1 MRSIPSIFRE
11 QVAGAPAA
19 PGISGEHD
27 MKAGDGGHHHGLSHV
42 ISPVV
47 LITVFA
53 LLMLLTLITVG
64 VTYYDFGYEANLIV
78 ALVIATIKA
87 TLVVAYFMHLRYDS
101 LFYTAIV
108 GMCIVFIG
116 VFIITTVIDT
126 EENRP
131 ILAPQPVQAA
141 P

>member
-11 QVAGAPAA
+11 QVSGAGTA
-19 PGISGEHD
+19 PGISGNHD
-27 MKAGDGGHHHGLSHV
+27 MQGGHGHHHGLSHV

-53 LLMLLTLITVG
+53 LLMLLTLVTVG
-64 VTYYDFGYEANLIV
+64 ITQFDFGYKINLIV
-78 ALVIATIKA
+78 ALAIAVVKA
-87 TLVVAYFMHLRYDS
+87 TLVIAYFMHLRYDS

-108 GMCIVFIG
+108 GMCMVFIG
-116 VFIITTVIDT
+116 VFIVTTVIDT
-126 EENRP
+126 EQNQP
-131 ILAPQPVQAA
+131 ILVPQPVTAA